1 MDAELFG
8 SARFAWK
15 EMAGGICFWISGTQ
29 THYGPFFFGW
39 RFRYVMRLCRYD
51 AIFYSLHS
59 IHNASRLYLVF
70 ALFTLVPAIL
80 SPKHVPTFPRLY
92 FVFFFLF
99 CSFAAK
105 RALSI
110 TRFSTRNFTLTIFF
124 SFCSFS
130 FAQCQFISWL
140 LQHLTANFH
149 FHGSHGSAQERA
161 RQQWTRTRQSNGD
174 AFVGAAAAI
183 YIYTFNAQN
192 RIYDDKPF
200 VVGLTKD
207 NGIQVK
213 CANIIKII
221 QRTVRHHLTIT

>member
-1 MDAELFG
+1 MGHFFSDGGFVMWCDSADMMPYSIHCIQYTMRHDCISFSLSSLLCRRFYLPNTFQLFLVC
-8 SARFAWK
+8 
-15 EMAGGICFWISGTQ
+15 ILC
-29 THYGPFFFGW
+29 FFFSS
-39 RFRYVMRLCRYD
+39 VRL
-51 AIFYSLHS
+51 LP
-59 IHNASRLYLVF
+59 NAPCLLLDF
-70 ALFTLVPAIL
+70 PPEIL
-80 SPKHVPTFPRLY
+80 RSPF
-92 FVFFFLF
+92 
-99 CSFAAK
+99 
-105 RALSI
+105 
-110 TRFSTRNFTLTIFF
+110 FF

>member
-1 MDAELFG
+1 MDGELFG

-92 FVFFFLF
+92 FVFFFSLLF
-99 CSFAAK
+99 VCCQT
-105 RALSI
+105 RPVYYSI
-110 TRFSTRNFTLTIFF
+110 FHQKFYAHHFFFHSVHSHSPNANSSRGCFST
-124 SFCSFS
+124 
-130 FAQCQFISWL
+130 WL
-140 LQHLTANFH
+140 LTSISMEVMGVHKK
-149 FHGSHGSAQERA
+149 ERDSSEHEQDKA
-161 RQQWTRTRQSNGD
+161 T
-174 AFVGAAAAI
+174 VMLLLVLLPLYI
-183 YIYTFNAQN
+183 YIRLMHKTEFMMTS
-192 RIYDDKPF
+192 
-200 VVGLTKD
+200 L
-207 NGIQVK
+207 
-213 CANIIKII
+213 
-221 QRTVRHHLTIT
+221 L